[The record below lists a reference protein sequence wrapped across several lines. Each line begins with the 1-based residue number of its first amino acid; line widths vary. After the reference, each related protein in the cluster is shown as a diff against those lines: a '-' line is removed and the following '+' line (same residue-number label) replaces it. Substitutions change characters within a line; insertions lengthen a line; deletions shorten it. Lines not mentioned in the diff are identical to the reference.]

1 MARDTRLWVEKHR
14 PKDLSEYVWVNDSQK
29 SQVEG
34 WIKEKT
40 IPSMILSGSP
50 GTGKTSLAKCL
61 FAELGVD
68 SSDIRYVNASHT
80 NGVDDMRALD
90 RFAET
95 MPNGDFRY
103 VLLDEGDM
111 LSIPAQTVLR
121 NMMEEYS
128 NICRWIKS
136 CCG

>member
-50 GTGKTSLAKCL
+50 GIGKCL
-61 FAELGVD
+61 GANETITIRVD
-68 SSDIRYVNASHT
+68 RSLLTADQLSY
-80 NGVDDMRALD
+80 LD
-90 RFAET
+90 
-95 MPNGDFRY
+95 N
-103 VLLDEGDM
+103 
-111 LSIPAQTVLR
+111 LSV
-121 NMMEEYS
+121 
-128 NICRWIKS
+128 
-136 CCG
+136 